1 MSTYL
6 IMLWIMFIV
15 HLMSLMPSHHLCV
28 HRQSSFFCLGVV
40 HNSVQI
46 VPEHLHQMDGWC
58 CCKRNCRPARLH
70 QYVTNSANRSV
81 NWLAF
86 IFSKNKVRRKWCL
99 QIKRNHLIRGIWK
112 QCMSLGVNLQFLK
125 CACTRFAYEV
135 YWNIFLH
142 CVFAIVVNV

>member
-1 MSTYL
+1 MFTWCRWCCL
-6 IMLWIMFIV
+6 ITCKSFG
-15 HLMSLMPSHHLCV
+15 SLL
-28 HRQSSFFCLGVV
+28 FFCLGVV

-46 VPEHLHQMDGWC
+46 VPEHLHQIDGWC

-99 QIKRNHLIRGIWK
+99 QIKRNHLIRVIWK
-112 QCMSLGVNLQFLK
+112 QCISLGVNLQFLK

-142 CVFAIVVNV
+142 CVFAIVVNVKKNSW